1 MTLLLRH
8 SLPIADS
15 RKILLQFCQ
24 SFLAGCTAS
33 CGAVALTNPLDVVRT
48 RLELQGE
55 LAKGGAQIYH
65 GAIRGL
71 GKMVRQ
77 EGPTVLFRGLKP
89 AFAFQIAVNG
99 TRLGT
104 FIPLRKWLVE
114 QTREHE
120 VDPFFISLLAGS
132 LSGMVG
138 AAIGT
143 PFQLIKTRMQAAA
156 SGAIRQPYRGL
167 GHALASIV
175 ANEGV
180 FGLYRGAH
188 LNMVKIAV
196 ASAIQLAVFDGVKA
210 RLHQE
215 QQWGREHPTAA
226 LLVSAMCAG
235 LAVTAVVQPVDVIT
249 TRLWNQQVVN
259 GVGTL
264 YRNAWECAAKT
275 VLAEGPQA
283 LYKGCTAHFL
293 RAGPHTV
300 LTLLLLDRMQRAL
313 GLHPAQQP
321 VAGGAKRPPLGK

>member
-1 MTLLLRH
+1 
-8 SLPIADS
+8 
-15 RKILLQFCQ
+15 
-24 SFLAGCTAS
+24 
-33 CGAVALTNPLDVVRT
+33 
-48 RLELQGE
+48 
-55 LAKGGAQIYH
+55 
-65 GAIRGL
+65 
-71 GKMVRQ
+71 
-77 EGPTVLFRGLKP
+77 
-89 AFAFQIAVNG
+89 
-99 TRLGT
+99 
-104 FIPLRKWLVE
+104 
-114 QTREHE
+114 
-120 VDPFFISLLAGS
+120 
-132 LSGMVG
+132 
-138 AAIGT
+138 
-143 PFQLIKTRMQAAA
+143 
-156 SGAIRQPYRGL
+156 
-167 GHALASIV
+167 
-175 ANEGV
+175 
-180 FGLYRGAH
+180 
-188 LNMVKIAV
+188 MVKIAV

-249 TRLWNQQVVN
+249 TRLWNQQGKAQRKLQMVAAPHSGADECAPCPTTFLAPKPRLICCGLCCAVVN